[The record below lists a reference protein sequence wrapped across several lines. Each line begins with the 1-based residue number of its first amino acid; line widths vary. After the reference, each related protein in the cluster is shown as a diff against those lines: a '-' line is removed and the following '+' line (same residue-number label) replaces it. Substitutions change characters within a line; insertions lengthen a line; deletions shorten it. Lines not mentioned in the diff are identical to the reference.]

1 MKIIVDFCCPLWYI
15 IGVGRNTNHK
25 TKERKMWYDYEG
37 NQHSV
42 EELEIGT
49 QTALYG
55 GDRRNFFFAKND
67 KRVKFCGRESGSI
80 FVVRVA

>member
-1 MKIIVDFCCPLWYI
+1 MKTEVIKIRI
-15 IGVGRNTNHK
+15 ETEIN
-25 TKERKMWYDYEG
+25 TKEKAMWYDYEG

-42 EELEIGT
+42 EELKIGT
-49 QTALYG
+49 QTTLYG

>member
-1 MKIIVDFCCPLWYI
+1 MTIASRLVGGKGKMK
-15 IGVGRNTNHK
+15 K
-25 TKERKMWYDYEG
+25 QAKWYDYEG
-37 NQHSV
+37 GQHSV
-42 EELEIGT
+42 EELELGT

-67 KRVKFCGRESGSI
+67 NRVKFCGRDSGAV

>member
-1 MKIIVDFCCPLWYI
+1 
-15 IGVGRNTNHK
+15 
-25 TKERKMWYDYEG
+25 MWYDYEG

-80 FVVRVA
+80 FIVRVA